1 MIKERT
7 VIKEE
12 NAMLSVKVRKL
23 VEEKQKLSKEKGQFK
38 RTAASLQIEVDAL
51 KSNESSTA
59 EENLKKVKKVGLDN
73 VLLLQQ
79 VNEMH
84 RGIDYLV
91 DKLESDN
98 KIYPADEKSTQTEE
112 VEEK

>member
-1 MIKERT
+1 M
-7 VIKEE
+7 
-12 NAMLSVKVRKL
+12 
-23 VEEKQKLSKEKGQFK
+23 
-38 RTAASLQIEVDAL
+38 
-51 KSNESSTA
+51 
-59 EENLKKVKKVGLDN
+59 KKVCLDN